1 MNKRQLE
8 LLKLVGFKV
17 SGNNITWKNKS
28 YSSIY
33 FDQATKLFGIKVNA
47 HTFTPGDYDS
57 VEYLAIDLNHM
68 LGLVYELNMI
78 KDGDFHAN

>member
-8 LLKLVGFKV
+8 LLNLAGFKV
-17 SGNNITWKNKS
+17 NDNKITWKNNS
-28 YSSIY
+28 HSSIY
-33 FDQATKLFGIKVNA
+33 FDQDTKLFSIKVNA
-47 HTFTPGDYDS
+47 YTFTPGDYDS

-78 KDGDFHAN
+78 KDGDCHAN